1 MKTTYVI
8 QGYSKFQHRKTIS
21 LVANPPI
28 QCLSKEQ
35 ALSHLSILAKQYTGA
50 IAASQEYNSKNGEL
64 GELSIFARFGEV
76 PDLI

>member
-8 QGYSKFQHRKTIS
+8 QGYSRFQHRKNVS

-28 QCLSKEQ
+28 QCDSKEQ
-35 ALSHLSILAKQYTGA
+35 AMSHLTILAKQYSGA

-64 GELSIFARFGEV
+64 GKLSILARFGDV
-76 PDLI
+76 PELV

>member
-1 MKTTYVI
+1 MKTTYII
-8 QGYSKFQHRKTIS
+8 QGYSRFQHRKNVS

-64 GELSIFARFGEV
+64 GQLSIIARFGEV
-76 PDLI
+76 PERV